1 MQVSGDDTI
10 ASARC
15 SVIME
20 ERTLLPNRI
29 RILTADNQREH
40 MFAYNSIN
48 ENRVNSVDD
57 DIYMEYGVAWLQRI
71 VRRHLYPIYKGGIAL
86 E

>member
-10 ASARC
+10 ASASG
-15 SVIME
+15 SVSMI
-20 ERTLLPNRI
+20 ERAFLPEGI
-29 RILTADNQREH
+29 RVLTADNQREH

-57 DIYMEYGVAWLQRI
+57 NIYMEYGVAWQQRI